1 MTDPPPRLG
10 LTIVAFL
17 VSYAVLSVLAGIL
30 LVITNTLYMCYI
42 LDLDH
47 QETFTPGGKTQEIH
61 AIYKLAIEGRIA
73 SLRSNPKARPMYHET
88 FSTQHH
94 HTASIQFY

>member
-1 MTDPPPRLG
+1 MLQWG

-47 QETFTPGGKTQEIH
+47 QETFTPGGNAGRLTQGVPRGPTGPLGTPSRTPWTLSDKES
-61 AIYKLAIEGRIA
+61 AMGNPPALVPGPLAR
-73 SLRSNPKARPMYHET
+73 L
-88 FSTQHH
+88 
-94 HTASIQFY
+94 